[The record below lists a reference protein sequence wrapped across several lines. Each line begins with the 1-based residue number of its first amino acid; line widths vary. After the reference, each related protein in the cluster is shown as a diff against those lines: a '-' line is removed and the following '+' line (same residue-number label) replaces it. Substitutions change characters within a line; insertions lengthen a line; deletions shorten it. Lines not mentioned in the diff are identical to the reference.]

1 MNLGEIYELFYR
13 EGMCADPRR
22 PREVQAKLRRSRE
35 EYRKLFV
42 PLRKFFDTERL
53 RNPYA
58 DSRILFGDR
67 RTPVRRMI
75 VGIDIEVGELL
86 LAAHLSREGSPID
99 AVLAHHPEG
108 VALAGLD
115 DVMDLQ
121 TDLLIQQGISTEV
134 AKDLMSART
143 KEVCRRL
150 HSANHTR
157 AVDAAKL
164 LNLPFLCCH
173 TPADNHVVQYLERL
187 IRKNVPKNL
196 GNLIDLL
203 LREPEYQDAARNNA
217 GPRILIG
224 KPKDQL
230 GKTIVDMTGGTEGSK
245 DIFARLSQLGVNT
258 LLGMHLSEDHF
269 LKIKSEHLKVVI
281 AGHMASD
288 NLGMNLLLDKLEKK
302 SRIEIIECSG
312 FRRYKRG

>member
-13 EGMCADPRR
+13 EGMRADPRR
-22 PREVQAKLRRSRE
+22 PREIQAKLRRSRA
-35 EYRKLFV
+35 EYRKLSAS
-42 PLRKFFDTERL
+42 LKKFFDIDRL
-53 RNPYA
+53 SNPYA
-58 DSRILFGDR
+58 DTRILFGDR
-67 RTPVRRMI
+67 KIPVCRMLT
-75 VGIDIEVGELL
+75 GIDIEVGELL
-86 LAAHLSREGSPID
+86 LAAHLSKEGPPID

-108 VALAGLD
+108 VALAALD

-121 TDLLIQQGISTEV
+121 TDLLVQQGIAVEV
-134 AKDLMSART
+134 AKDLMSVRT
-143 KEVCRRL
+143 KEVARRL

-164 LNLPFLCCH
+164 LNIPLLCCH
-173 TPADNHVVQYLERL
+173 TPADNHVVRYLERL
-187 IRKNVPKNL
+187 IRMNVPQNIRD
-196 GNLIDLL
+196 LIDLL

-224 KPKDQL
+224 QPKDKL
-230 GKTIVDMTGGTEGSK
+230 GKILVDMTGGTEGSK
-245 DIFARLSQLGVNT
+245 EIFARLSQSGVNT

-269 LKIKSEHLKVVI
+269 HKIKSEHLKVVI

-302 SRIEIIECSG
+302 GKFEIIECSG